1 MGEIFASDISDRG
14 LISKIYK
21 ELIKINTK
29 KHTKKKQ
36 IKKWAEDLNR
46 QLLTWQQIKSV
57 YKDVEIKELM
67 CNICGNVN
75 WYDYCEKQ

>member
-1 MGEIFASDISDRG
+1 MGEIFANDISDMG

-21 ELIKINTK
+21 VLIKINIK
-29 KHTKKKQ
+29 KHKKKQ

-57 YKDVEIKELM
+57 CKDVEKKEL
-67 CNICGNVN
+67 
-75 WYDYCEKQ
+75 

>member
-29 KHTKKKQ
+29 KHTKKT
-36 IKKWAEDLNR
+36 D
-46 QLLTWQQIKSV
+46 
-57 YKDVEIKELM
+57 
-67 CNICGNVN
+67 
-75 WYDYCEKQ
+75 